1 MAVVAPN
8 ELVDLKLPGPI
19 QGSDSCSQ
27 SGCGDGVIWSYPMLR
42 DLERSQTGLAGI
54 AGPRSFGA
62 SIALGDEPTVG
73 EGSWVTGRYISTL
86 GLRPAL
92 GRLLEVRGQ

>member
-19 QGSDSCSQ
+19 QGSHSCSQ

-54 AGPRSFGA
+54 AGHRSFGA
-62 SIALGDEPTVG
+62 SIALGEPTVG
-73 EGSWVTGRYISTL
+73 EGSWVTSRYISTL